1 MDLWHGK
8 LSDVS
13 GKIISDKILA
23 YNLASDLERGRKF
36 PCSFTDIYLS
46 NIFSYQESYH
56 LVKPFRTF
64 NFFSSIDI
72 RRCIIRVLLY
82 PRTFETS
89 CSHCHGKFKDIL
101 THFVFNCSFILLQ
114 RKIMNNKLRMYNF
127 PCCTISNIKDFIAKT
142 FENKLWVKCFAEFL
156 TEIKFYKKTEDAH
169 VAETKEN
176 KKQ

>member
-13 GKIISDKILA
+13 GTIISNKVLA
-23 YNLASDLERGRKF
+23 YNLASDLERGRNF

-82 PRTFETS
+82 PGTFETN
-89 CSHCHGKFKDIL
+89 CSHCHGQFKDIL
-101 THFVFNCSFILLQ
+101 THFVFNCSFIHFQ
-114 RKIMNNKLRMYNF
+114 RKIMNDKLRLYNF

-142 FENKLWVKCFAEFL
+142 FEHKLWVKCLAEFL
-156 TEIKFYKKTEDAH
+156 TEIKFYKKTEDANI
-169 VAETKEN
+169 A
-176 KKQ
+176 